1 MIYVFDLDFTL
12 FDTGKFLTCLPK
24 AMGVAPC
31 VFSATREKYFPEI
44 LFSRQYSGYEH
55 INYLKKDGYI
65 KDSARA
71 RKNIA
76 ALFKTIDQYVY
87 PGADEL
93 LKRLKKP
100 ENRLVLLTFGNI
112 RWQKAKTANIRI
124 RKYFNKIIW
133 TDKRKDLALAFL
145 KKQKEPAFIIN
156 DNARENLAIKK
167 KLGGRARVILVKSSH
182 SRNAKHNMKEYSFN
196 QILRIL

>member
-12 FDTGKFLTCLPK
+12 FNTKKLLSVLPG
-24 AMGVAPC
+24 AMGVSQRI
-31 VFSATREKYFPEI
+31 FSLSREKYFPEI

-55 INYLKKDGYI
+55 IIYLKKDGYV
-65 KDSARA
+65 KDTARA

-100 ENRLVLLTFGNI
+100 ENRLILLTFGNI
-112 RWQKAKTANIRI
+112 RWQKAKTANIKI

-145 KKQKEPAFIIN
+145 KKQKEKALIIN

-167 KLGGRARVILVKSSH
+167 KLGGRAKVILVKSPH
-182 SRNAKHNMKEYSFN
+182 SKNIRHNMKEYGFN
-196 QILRIL
+196 DLLRIL